1 MTYETT
7 VVSSPSPMD
16 GWMCDAD
23 RIEERSGAEVS
34 LSRLGVRQTLSVSW
48 NSSRGVNPRLL
59 LKFGSLYPCGA
70 LGVLLGCLVRL
81 PVLNRNF
88 THYDQYDQCVH
99 CWLGISEYISCCE
112 AVWVERGL

>member
-1 MTYETT
+1 MLWIE
-7 VVSSPSPMD
+7 
-16 GWMCDAD
+16 W
-23 RIEERSGAEVS
+23 REERRGGLSQSTWS
-34 LSRLGVRQTLSVSW
+34 LSVSVLSLSVSW
-48 NSSRGVNPRLL
+48 NSSLEVTPRLL

-99 CWLGISEYISCCE
+99 GWLGISEYISCCE